1 MHERGNSMNI
11 DMKQTYND
19 NLEFQDYVKGYCK
32 TYGYEVDEAL
42 THITVKEVAKYYISK
57 GKSDG

>member
-1 MHERGNSMNI
+1 MNI